1 MLFLILSCLY
11 RSYLVE
17 MHLNYLILNKYR
29 KEILMSCK
37 DFNLLHDFLII
48 IMLILI
54 DIFTLIF
61 Y

>member
-54 DIFTLIF
+54 DIFTLTF